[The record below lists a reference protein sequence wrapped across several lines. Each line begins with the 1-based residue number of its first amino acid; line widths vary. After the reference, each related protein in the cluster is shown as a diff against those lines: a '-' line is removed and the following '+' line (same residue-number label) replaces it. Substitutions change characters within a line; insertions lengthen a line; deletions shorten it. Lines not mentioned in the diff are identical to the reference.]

1 LTIPNINS
9 LYLYVMRHI
18 VKRIIKE
25 VSEEKPK
32 SNLNRLLDKFK
43 MNFPEQYRNKVDV
56 IEKFVIDY
64 ITDHNF
70 TVKFLN
76 YCNTGFAGVRTKD
89 QIIICAPHTMNTLG
103 DFIYTVFHE
112 IRHEEQMGKSRL
124 GLDNPFS
131 NYDLNDFEN
140 LAKHYWDL
148 ELDADRFGKEMIARL
163 VIKLGIPLEI
173 AKEQLK
179 LSQYIEN
186 YPSSSKMVII
196 ALRKIVNELKELKK
210 DNDEPID
217 IQDHPMVKMYLD
229 KLENLI

>member
-1 LTIPNINS
+1 MRNI
-9 LYLYVMRHI
+9 I
-18 VKRIIKE
+18 KRIIKE

-43 MNFPEQYRNKVDV
+43 MKFPEQYRDKVDV
-56 IEKFVIDY
+56 IEKFIVDY

-89 QIIICAPHTMNTLG
+89 QIIICSPHTMNTLG

-112 IRHEEQMGKSRL
+112 IRHEEQMDKSRL
-124 GLDNPFS
+124 GLNNPFS
-131 NYDLNDFEN
+131 DYDLNDFEN
-140 LAKHYWDL
+140 ISKHYWDL

-163 VIKLGIPLEI
+163 VIKLDIPLEI

-186 YPSSSKMVII
+186 YPSLSKMVIF
-196 ALRKIVNELKELKK
+196 ALQKIVNELKDLKK
-210 DNDEPID
+210 DDDEPID

-229 KLENLI
+229 KLEDLI

>member
-1 LTIPNINS
+1 MRNI
-9 LYLYVMRHI
+9 I
-18 VKRIIKE
+18 KRIIKE

-43 MNFPEQYRNKVDV
+43 MKFPEQYRDKVDV
-56 IEKFVIDY
+56 IEKFVVDY

-70 TVKFLN
+70 NVKFLN
-76 YCNTGFAGVRTKD
+76 YCNTGFGGVRTKD
-89 QIIICAPHTMNTLG
+89 QIIICSPQTMNTLG
-103 DFIYTVFHE
+103 DFIYIVFHE
-112 IRHEEQMGKSRL
+112 IRHEEQMDKSRL
-124 GLDNPFS
+124 GLSNPFS
-131 NYDLNDFEN
+131 EYDLDDFKN
-140 LAKHYWDL
+140 ISKHYWDL

-163 VIKLGIPLEI
+163 VIKLDIPLQI

-186 YPSSSKMVII
+186 YPSLSKVVIFS
-196 ALRKIVNELKELKK
+196 LRKIVNELKELKK

-229 KLENLI
+229 KLEDLI